1 MARNSANEKEYR
13 SSAWALLIVGGVGLV
28 IVILGITGV
37 LPLQLSNPYLFYGV
51 TMAIFILFLVMGV
64 LSMKSARI
72 FAQKARVENTLL
84 ETVETWCLENLK
96 AEEID
101 CALETAA
108 QTGGETPADA
118 VSEYASQ
125 AEVLERGA
133 LQDEVSG
140 SAASECGALQNEVS
154 GSVVSDCEALENEA
168 QLQYFRRVDYLRER
182 INRQFLNLDQGLVD
196 QFIDEKLYDRIFG
209 EKS

>member
-13 SSAWALLIVGGVGLV
+13 SSAWALLIVGGIGLT

-64 LSMKSARI
+64 LSLKSARI
-72 FAQKARVENTLL
+72 FAQKARAENTLL

-108 QTGGETPADA
+108 QDEDT
-118 VSEYASQ
+118 
-125 AEVLERGA
+125 A
-133 LQDEVSG
+133 L
-140 SAASECGALQNEVS
+140 
-154 GSVVSDCEALENEA
+154 DCEIPEDGRQPGEASDSVASENEA

-209 EKS
+209 ERS